1 MTAHPPAPPVAIVGM
16 SVLLPGSPDLDTYW
30 RNLTGGVDAITDVP
44 SGRWD
49 SEFYDPRGATGTPAA
64 PDRVYC
70 RRGGFVDPYA
80 EVEAARFGIMPNS
93 VSGTE
98 PDQLIALRVA
108 AAALADAGGDD
119 RLPDRERVGVVLGR
133 GGYLTPGLVRL
144 DQRVRTAHQLVRTLG
159 ELLPGLGPGHLDRIR
174 DAFTEQLGPD
184 RPEGAIGLVPNLAAS
199 RIANRL
205 DLRGPAHTVDA
216 ACASSLVAVDQAV
229 GELASGRCDVMLA
242 GGVHHCHDITLW
254 SVFAQLRALS
264 PSQRIRPFHRA
275 ADGLLIGEGTGVVVL
290 KRLADARRD
299 GDRVYAVIRG
309 TGVASDG
316 RATGL
321 VNPDPGGQARAVRQA
336 WRTAGL
342 DPRAPGSIGLLEAH
356 GTATPA
362 GDAAELTTLA
372 EVFGPADPP
381 GEPAVIGSVKSMIGH
396 TMPAAGVAGLVKAAL
411 AVHHGWL
418 LPTLHC
424 DDPHPGL
431 LATRFRTLDAATP
444 WDAPVRR
451 AAVNAFGFGGINA
464 HVVLEQEPTEAVKRR
479 PPTVVTEPE
488 RVLALAVDTP
498 ERLAELLTADDATL
512 RATPPAPAAA
522 SGRGARTR
530 LGIVDPTAKRLALA
544 RRVAAKGRPWRGRND
559 VWFTPEP
566 LLAAAG
572 KLAFVF
578 PGLEADFAPR
588 TDGIAEY
595 FGLSRHTD
603 DRPGERYGDA
613 ARAGDIGRHGIGVFG
628 VGRLLHAAL
637 GRMGI
642 VPDAVAGHSVG
653 EWTAMAAGGLY
664 AGEAV
669 DAFLDSF
676 DPDTLRVPGV
686 TFAVLGT
693 GAERVLTALA
703 ERPESRIVLS
713 HDNAP
718 GQSMVCGPRADVE
731 DFVRAMRATGVI
743 AQVLPFQ
750 SGFHTPM
757 LAPFLDPIRALAER
771 FELLLPPRVPV
782 WSGTTAA
789 PYPETEAEVRRLFVR
804 HLLEPVRFRLL
815 TQALHDAGFRAFVQ
829 LGTGQLAS
837 LIGDTLQGRDHVVV
851 AANSP
856 HRDGVAQ
863 LRRVA
868 TALWTEGAEVDPTLP
883 RPGTTRRP
891 SAPVRLNLDGALISL
906 AGPRLAELRGVLA
919 AGLPPTPPLP
929 ETEGLRPPA
938 PQPAAA
944 ATTDQPAPPP
954 PTVGIHQAVLLY
966 PATAGTAQTAPPH
979 PAADSDNAT
988 PPFPAAATH
997 HSAPPLGAVAATDQA
1012 APPHSATAGAGQAM
1026 SPHPAAGM
1034 DHSAP
1039 LHAPVAGIH
1048 QAAPRYPA
1056 VAGSAQTAQPL
1067 AATAGASRTVPPYPA
1082 TGGADQAAPPRS
1094 AVAGSEQAVLPLPAT
1109 LSTDQAAL
1117 PHSAVAGT
1125 GQPAPPHA
1133 PVVATYQAVPP
1144 QAPMVDPHRAALPD
1158 PPTAGAGQAA
1168 STHAAMAST
1177 DQTTPLHAPLV
1188 GNHEAAPP
1196 HQVALPNSATA
1207 STPHAAPLLPAAAG
1221 AAQVEAPH
1229 LATAGTL
1236 HATAPLPAAGTP
1248 RHPALRDPYLATGPV
1263 APYEAVATT
1272 DQAAPPLPAAV
1283 GSPHVGPP
1291 HTVVAS
1297 ADQAAPPHAPVVGV
1311 QQALPYPAT
1320 AGTPHAVSPHVATAG
1335 TRHAAATSLPHFA
1348 APWAAEF
1355 DALLRE
1361 TADAAAV
1368 VVAAGRARQAVGRAC
1383 TYDVRVST
1391 EAMPYLRDHCFFPQ
1405 RPGWPDESDR
1415 WPVVPATTIVQH
1427 LIDAAERAAG
1437 GGVAVAVR
1445 GARFDQWVTATPPS
1459 TVPVT
1464 VTPSA
1469 ADPAHRTVT
1478 FGRSARGTVQLAPGY
1493 PDAADR
1499 PAPWRIDPAT
1509 ERVPEHTAA
1518 QIYGERWMF
1527 HGPAFQGLTRLTAI
1541 GERHVRGTITTPAA
1555 PGALLDNVGQLLGY
1569 WIMATRTERSVV
1581 FPVGMRLMR
1590 FYGPPPRPGAEVE
1603 CLVRI
1608 VALTDAA
1615 LEADIQLLTGGQ
1627 VWAELNGWHDRRF
1640 DNDPQTRPVERFPQ
1654 RNTLSRP
1661 QPGGWSVVHERWP
1674 DLASRDLIMRNHLGG
1689 AERAEYGRRPPLGR
1703 RQWLLGRIA
1712 AKDAVRRWL
1721 WEQGEGPVF
1730 PAEIRVCDDE
1740 HGRPYAVGVH
1750 GRTLPPLD
1758 LTLAHAAETGVAL
1771 VVPRREN
1778 TRCGIGIGIA
1788 IEEINDRDEAALAAT
1803 FAPAE
1808 RELLATAPAR
1818 WATAFRAAKEAVAKA
1833 EGTGSQGTTIVG
1845 ADTSRLT
1852 VEVATAPGH
1861 RPRRYRVHCTTTA
1874 NPSGLPGREY
1884 AVAWT
1889 TGPDHRDQDEETAQ

>member
-1 MTAHPPAPPVAIVGM
+1 MTGRHQMPPVAIVGM

-30 RNLTGGVDAITDVP
+30 RNLAGGVDAITDVP
-44 SGRWD
+44 AGRWD
-49 SEFYDPRGATGTPAA
+49 PGFYAPQGGGPGAPAA

-70 RRGGFVDPYA
+70 RRGGFVDTYA

-98 PDQLIALRVA
+98 PDQLIALGVA

-119 RLPDRERVGVVLGR
+119 RLPDRQRVGVVLGR

-159 ELLPGLGPGHLDRIR
+159 ELLPGLGPGQLDRIR

-184 RPEGAIGLVPNLAAS
+184 RPEAAIGLVPNLAAS

-205 DLRGPAHTVDA
+205 DLRGPAYTVDA

-264 PSQRIRPFHRA
+264 PSQRIRPFDRA

-321 VNPDPGGQARAVRQA
+321 VNPDPGGQTRAVRQA
-336 WRTAGL
+336 WRAAGL
-342 DPRAPGSIGLLEAH
+342 DPREAGCIGLLEAH

-372 EVFGPADPP
+372 EVFGPGGGA
-381 GEPAVIGSVKSMIGH
+381 GEAAVIGSVKSMIGH

-431 LATRFRTLDAATP
+431 AATRFRTLDAATP
-444 WDAPVRR
+444 WEAPVRR

-464 HVVLEQEPTEAVKRR
+464 HVVLEQESTATVKRR
-479 PPTVVTEPE
+479 PSPVVTEPE
-488 RVLALAVDTP
+488 RVLALTADTP
-498 ERLAELLTADDATL
+498 ERLAELLAADDATV
-512 RATPPAPAAA
+512 RATA
-522 SGRGARTR
+522 SVPGSRARTR
-530 LGIVDPTAKRLALA
+530 LGIVEPTAKRLALA

-566 LLAAAG
+566 LLAASGEPGSG

-578 PGLEADFAPR
+578 PGLEAEFEPR
-588 TDGIAEY
+588 TEGVAEY
-595 FGLSRHTD
+595 VGLPRHHD
-603 DRPGERYGDA
+603 GEHHGEA
-613 ARAGDIGRHGIGVFG
+613 ARAGDIGRHGVGVFG
-628 VGRLLHAAL
+628 VGRLLNAAL

-653 EWTAMAAGGLY
+653 EWSAMAAGGLY

-676 DPDTLRVPGV
+676 DPDALRVPGV

-693 GAERVLTALA
+693 GAERVLGALA
-703 ERPESRIVLS
+703 EWPASRIVLS

-718 GQSMVCGPRADVE
+718 SQSMVCGPREEVE
-731 DFVRAMRATGVI
+731 EFVRAMRATGVI

-757 LAPFLDPIRALAER
+757 LAPFLDPIRTLAER
-771 FELLLPPRVPV
+771 FDLLLPPRVPV

-789 PYPETEAEVRRLFVR
+789 PYPETEGEVRELFVR

-815 TQALHDAGFRAFVQ
+815 TEALYDAGFRAFVQ
-829 LGTGQLAS
+829 MGTGQLAS
-837 LIGDTLQGRDHVVV
+837 LIGDTLHGRDHVVV

-868 TALWTEGAEVDPTLP
+868 TALWTEGAPVDPALP
-883 RPGTTRRP
+883 RPGAVRGR
-891 SAPVRLNLDGALISL
+891 SAPVRLNLNGALISL
-906 AGPRLAELRGVLA
+906 SEPRLSELRGALA
-919 AGLPPTPPLP
+919 SVGAGSSPTPPLP
-929 ETEGLRPPA
+929 ETGELRPPA
-938 PQPAAA
+938 PHHHPAGAARPAPSPVAAA
-944 ATTDQPAPPP
+944 GTQHSAAPLP
-954 PTVGIHQAVLLY
+954 VADGGYAG
-966 PATAGTAQTAPPH
+966 AAGTH
-979 PAADSDNAT
+979 PAAGSQHAAQ
-988 PPFPAAATH
+988 PPAA
-997 HSAPPLGAVAATDQA
+997 VAGQA
-1012 APPHSATAGAGQAM
+1012 ASPRPAAMSAQYAPLAGAGQAT
-1026 SPHPAAGM
+1026 S
-1034 DHSAP
+1034 
-1039 LHAPVAGIH
+1039 V
-1048 QAAPRYPA
+1048 
-1056 VAGSAQTAQPL
+1056 
-1067 AATAGASRTVPPYPA
+1067 GASQ
-1082 TGGADQAAPPRS
+1082 TGPS
-1094 AVAGSEQAVLPLPAT
+1094 YL
-1109 LSTDQAAL
+1109 
-1117 PHSAVAGT
+1117 
-1125 GQPAPPHA
+1125 
-1133 PVVATYQAVPP
+1133 
-1144 QAPMVDPHRAALPD
+1144 
-1158 PPTAGAGQAA
+1158 
-1168 STHAAMAST
+1168 
-1177 DQTTPLHAPLV
+1177 
-1188 GNHEAAPP
+1188 
-1196 HQVALPNSATA
+1196 
-1207 STPHAAPLLPAAAG
+1207 AAAG
-1221 AAQVEAPH
+1221 Q
-1229 LATAGTL
+1229 
-1236 HATAPLPAAGTP
+1236 
-1248 RHPALRDPYLATGPV
+1248 
-1263 APYEAVATT
+1263 
-1272 DQAAPPLPAAV
+1272 
-1283 GSPHVGPP
+1283 
-1291 HTVVAS
+1291 
-1297 ADQAAPPHAPVVGV
+1297 GV
-1311 QQALPYPAT
+1311 RGVL
-1320 AGTPHAVSPHVATAG
+1320 GE
-1335 TRHAAATSLPHFA
+1335 
-1348 APWAAEF
+1348 PWAVEL

-1361 TADAAAV
+1361 TADAAAELV
-1368 VVAAGRARQAVGRAC
+1368 AVGRRGVVRARSF
-1383 TYDVRVST
+1383 DVRVST

-1405 RPGWPDESDR
+1405 RPGWPDEADR

-1427 LIDAAERAAG
+1427 LIDAVEHTA
-1437 GGVAVAVR
+1437 GGVAVAVH

-1469 ADPAHRTVT
+1469 TSPAHYTAT
-1478 FGRSARGTVQLAPGY
+1478 FGRSARGTVQFAPRY
-1493 PDAADR
+1493 PDAAER

-1541 GERHVRGTITTPAA
+1541 GETHVRGTIATPAA

-1569 WIMATRTERSVV
+1569 WIMATRTSRSVV

-1590 FYGPPPRPGAEVE
+1590 FYGPPPRPGTPVE

-1615 LEADIQLLTGGQ
+1615 LEADVQLLIGGQ
-1627 VWAELNGWHDRRF
+1627 VWAELHGWHDRRF
-1640 DNDPQTRPVERFPQ
+1640 DNDPETRPVERFPQ

-1661 QPGGWSVVHERWP
+1661 QPGGWSLVYERWP
-1674 DLASRDLIMRNHLGG
+1674 DLASRDLIMRNNLGS
-1689 AERAEYGRRPPLGR
+1689 AERAEYERQPPLGR

-1730 PAEIRVCDDE
+1730 PAEIRVCEDE
-1740 HGRPYAVGVH
+1740 RGRPYAVGVH
-1750 GRTLPPLD
+1750 GRTLPPLE
-1758 LTLAHAAETGVAL
+1758 LTLAHRGEAGVAL
-1771 VVPRREN
+1771 VAPSQSRL
-1778 TRCGIGIGIA
+1778 GIGMEVVADLGP
-1788 IEEINDRDEAALAAT
+1788 DT
-1803 FAPAE
+1803 SGPAE
-1808 RELLATAPAR
+1808 RELLAALTASGGGHPAAW
-1818 WATAFRAAKEAVAKA
+1818 WAAAFRAAKEAVAKA
-1833 EGTGSQGTTIVG
+1833 DGTGQDTTVVG
-1845 ADTSRLT
+1845 HAEDTRLT
-1852 VEVATAPGH
+1852 VEVAATPH
-1861 RPRRYRVHCTTTA
+1861 PRRYQAHCAATA

-1884 AVAWT
+1884 VVAWT
-1889 TGPDHRDQDEETAQ
+1889 TGPGHRDQDEETDQ